1 MQTRCNS
8 QTKANSPSAGKSCT
22 KTKGSSSKETGPRM
36 YVRSGT
42 HAEETSSEV
51 PDVWVAASDE
61 ALAIRAGMGQEGREF
76 FASQPASKEL
86 ACELPGSLGLGQS
99 YVRPPKTLEGQENR
113 TCSDCC
119 TKRPPYVFFLT
130 SRLPAKPGKPRRP
143 FQGFLAEKGQK
154 TPKRTVITS
163 LGSPG
168 LSSQSVSGLSGRKWQ
183 TKTRNGQG

>member
-1 MQTRCNS
+1 MQEEI
-8 QTKANSPSAGKSCT
+8 A
-22 KTKGSSSKETGPRM
+22 PRQRAPNPKKLVHLCV

-42 HAEETSSEV
+42 HAAETSSEL

-113 TCSDCC
+113 TQGSNS
-119 TKRPPYVFFLT
+119 KET
-130 SRLPAKPGKPRRP
+130 SPTLRELRGVAAR
-143 FQGFLAEKGQK
+143 
-154 TPKRTVITS
+154 
-163 LGSPG
+163 
-168 LSSQSVSGLSGRKWQ
+168 
-183 TKTRNGQG
+183 